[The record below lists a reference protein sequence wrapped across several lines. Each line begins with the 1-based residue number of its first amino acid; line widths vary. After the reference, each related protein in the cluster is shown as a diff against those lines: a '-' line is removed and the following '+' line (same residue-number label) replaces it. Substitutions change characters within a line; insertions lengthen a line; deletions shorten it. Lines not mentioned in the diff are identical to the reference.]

1 MRFRRLARSSIGSGR
16 AFRALPLLY
25 GRGMRQRELATG
37 VVTTGGGCTGAW
49 CFGCGYQLS
58 TASITKN
65 PITYAT
71 ATCHPPRTHAIAS
84 LPSGNMFDNATPA
97 DEPNQ
102 IIEPPKPTPYAR

>member
-16 AFRALPLLY
+16 AFRALPRLY

-49 CFGCGYQLS
+49 CVGCGYQLS

-71 ATCHPPRTHAIAS
+71 ATCHTPRTQAIAS
-84 LPSGNMFDNATPA
+84 LPWGHMLDRQRPA
-97 DEPNQ
+97 DQTNQ
-102 IIEPPKPTPYAR
+102 HV